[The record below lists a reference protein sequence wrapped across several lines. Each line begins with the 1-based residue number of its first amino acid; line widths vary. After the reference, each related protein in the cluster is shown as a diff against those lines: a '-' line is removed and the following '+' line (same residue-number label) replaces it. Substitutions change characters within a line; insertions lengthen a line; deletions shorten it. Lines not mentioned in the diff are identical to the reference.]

1 MTFGLPSSTKERC
14 VCISTV
20 LLVAGRP
27 VGRTW
32 RKLTGDFHL
41 GAFVPLLFHPL
52 DYILTL
58 VLLFN
63 VIRASLGIA
72 RVFGIARVAVALSCR
87 DSGDSGG
94 INC

>member
-1 MTFGLPSSTKERC
+1 MNR
-14 VCISTV
+14 
-20 LLVAGRP
+20 LLRN
-27 VGRTW
+27 RTRQSGICRW
-32 RKLTGDFHL
+32 RKLTGDLHL
-41 GAFVPLLFHPL
+41 GAFFPLLFHPL

-87 DSGDSGG
+87 DSGDADG